1 MPNIA
6 KLIPGCNEILE
17 PNKATGQAIRN
28 RLAFLAMR
36 RRMLRDARSEIT
48 NEIKE
53 VEAETDSLHDAHI
66 IATGLYMET
75 IPRAK

>member
-1 MPNIA
+1 M
-6 KLIPGCNEILE
+6 PGCKPILE

-28 RLAFLAMR
+28 RLAFLAMQ
-36 RRMLRDARSEIT
+36 RRMLRNARSEIT

-53 VEAETDSLHDAHI
+53 LDAETDTLNDAHI

-75 IPRAK
+75 VPRSK